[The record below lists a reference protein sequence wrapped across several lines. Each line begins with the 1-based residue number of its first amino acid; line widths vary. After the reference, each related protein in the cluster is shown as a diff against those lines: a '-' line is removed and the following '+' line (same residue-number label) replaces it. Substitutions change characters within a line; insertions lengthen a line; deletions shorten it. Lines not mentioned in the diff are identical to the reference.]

1 MDDCIFCKIVD
12 NEIPSYKIYEDELV
26 MAFLD
31 ISQVTPGHTLV
42 IPKKHTTNFLELS
55 PEEAGQ
61 LFERVNII
69 TKLLADK
76 LGVSDFNIINNG
88 GAIAG
93 QTVFH
98 VHVHILP
105 RYSSDDKLI
114 LEFNSDESINIVE
127 IYEKLK

>member
-1 MDDCIFCKIVD
+1 MDDCIFCKIVN

-26 MAFLD
+26 IAFLD

-42 IPKKHTTNFLELS
+42 IPKKHATNFLELS

-88 GAIAG
+88 GTVAG

-105 RYSSDDKLI
+105 RYSSEDKLI
-114 LEFNSDESINIVE
+114 LEFNSDDSINIVE
-127 IYEKLK
+127 IYERLK